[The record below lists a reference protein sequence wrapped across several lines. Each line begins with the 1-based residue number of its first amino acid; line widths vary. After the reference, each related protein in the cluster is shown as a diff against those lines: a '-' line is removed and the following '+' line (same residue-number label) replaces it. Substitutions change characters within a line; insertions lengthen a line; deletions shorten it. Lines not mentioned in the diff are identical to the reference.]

1 MPRMGS
7 FTIISLLRTARC
19 LQPMA
24 ERVPSASLPCCKDPF
39 LFWEGNKTNKA
50 HFLPFVQSSPLKKRG
65 LLARKAPGSKEPLK
79 SLLIMSE
86 IGQPCS
92 LGNIMRPKS
101 RKKLRELVPTDS
113 QLQAKQVWP
122 ALIKVINILKPVIK
136 QEAVKGSLP
145 FTSGSC

>member
-1 MPRMGS
+1 MPRIGS
-7 FTIISLLRTARC
+7 FAIISLLRTARC

-39 LFWEGNKTNKA
+39 LFWGGNKTKP
-50 HFLPFVQSSPLKKRG
+50 HFLPFVQSSPLKRG
-65 LLARKAPGSKEPLK
+65 LLAQKAPGSKEPLK
-79 SLLIMSE
+79 SLLITSE

-136 QEAVKGSLP
+136 QQAVKGSLP